1 MRSGADEN
9 RTQADETRMKRMD
22 GRDPGE
28 IRPVTITPDFIPH
41 AEGSVLIEV
50 GRTRVICTATV
61 EETVPRFVLGSG
73 RGWITAEYAMLPRAT
88 ASRTPRESSV
98 GKRSGRTLEI
108 QRLIGRSL
116 RTAIDL
122 SKLGERTIRVD
133 CDVIEADGGTRT
145 ASITGAFVAVRQAI
159 ERLVARKMIQ
169 ERPIR
174 SSLAAVSVGIVRQT
188 PMLDLNYSEDSSAEV
203 DLNVVMTDRR
213 EFVEIQGTAE
223 REPFPRSDLDTLLE
237 LAESGILRLIDL
249 QDAVPLHRSSG

>member
-1 MRSGADEN
+1 
-9 RTQADETRMKRMD
+9 MKRMD